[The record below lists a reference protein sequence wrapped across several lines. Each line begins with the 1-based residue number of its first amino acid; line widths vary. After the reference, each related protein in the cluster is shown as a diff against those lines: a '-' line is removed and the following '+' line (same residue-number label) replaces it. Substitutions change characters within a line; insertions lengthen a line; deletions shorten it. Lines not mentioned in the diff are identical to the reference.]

1 MDIEVKGHS
10 GCEIE
15 IRKQGNQIFL
25 YKKSKDPKYL
35 LRLVRQA
42 EKQKKAAAVEDY
54 YHIRVPQI
62 YNISHTQSET
72 IIQMQ
77 YIYSKNFVE
86 FLEQAGFEQIGYFID
101 AMKHFI
107 EYEIERSPI
116 QKVQASVFQN
126 KFKEV
131 KSKIE
136 RNLIY
141 EGNRYVADLLLRCQ
155 DVFDNMCDMEIPVGI
170 CHGDLT
176 LSNILFNGNNYYLID
191 FLDSFI
197 ETPLQDIV
205 KLRQDTS
212 YRWSQ
217 LMYKHNFD
225 TVRLKII
232 CDKIDSEINSYFSEK
247 YEWYSKNYQIMQLMN
262 ILRIFPYASD
272 ASVVDYLISIVSDVL
287 SNKQK
292 EKETALQNIK
302 EDTDNDDFTLI
313 VPIAADKEE
322 YEHNIPPVFRIAED
336 GSLLCIKS
344 ILGMNLSCF
353 NKIYFT
359 ILKKLDEQYSL
370 SERLLLQFK
379 IHGLNNAE
387 IVVLDRPTSSQPETI
402 YQTIRQRNI
411 TGSIFIKDADCYL
424 EGEVSRQNSLAIY
437 PLESLKWVNPQDKSY
452 VSVDDMFYVTNII
465 EKRIVSHYFTAG
477 GYCFENAS
485 QYCAYYKSLAGQKG
499 IYLSHIVYAML
510 LDGYTFR
517 PIKINKYIDFQ

>member
-10 GCEIE
+10 GCSIE
-15 IRKQGNQIFL
+15 IIKQGGKIFL

-35 LRLVRQA
+35 LRLVHQA

-54 YHIRVPQI
+54 YHIRVPEI
-62 YNISHTQSET
+62 YDVFHTTSET
-72 IIQMQ
+72 TIKMQ

-107 EYEIERSPI
+107 EYEIKRSPI
-116 QKVQASVFQN
+116 QTVRASVFQD

-131 KSKIE
+131 RSKIE
-136 RNLIY
+136 CNPMY
-141 EGNRYVADLLLRCQ
+141 EENSVVTDLLKRCQ
-155 DVFDNMCDMEIPVGI
+155 DIFDKMYDMEIPVGV

-176 LSNILFNGNNYYLID
+176 FSNILFNGNNYYLID

-205 KLRQDTS
+205 KIRQDTL

-217 LMYKHNFD
+217 LMYRHHFD

-232 CDKIDSEINSYFSEK
+232 CDKIDKEIDTFFSGK
-247 YEWYSKNYQIMQLMN
+247 YEWYRKNYIVMQLMN

-272 ASVVDYLISIVSDVL
+272 ASVVDYLINIISDIL
-287 SNKQK
+287 SNKQE
-292 EKETALQNIK
+292 EKEMVLNIQDDA
-302 EDTDNDDFTLI
+302 EETDFTLI
-313 VPIAADKEE
+313 VPIAADKDE
-322 YEHNIPPVFRIAED
+322 YKHNIPPVFRTAED
-336 GSLLCIKS
+336 GNLLCIKS
-344 ILGMNLSCF
+344 ILGMDLSCF
-353 NKIYFT
+353 KKIYFT
-359 ILKKLDEQYSL
+359 ILKKLDKRYSL

-379 IHGLNNAE
+379 IHGLSNAD
-387 IVVLDRPTSSQPETI
+387 IVVLDSPTSSQPETI

-437 PLESLKWVNPQDKSY
+437 PLESLRWVNPQDKSY

-485 QYCAYYKSLAGQKG
+485 QYCSYYKLLAEQKG